1 MYIGLTTM
9 HSFRHS
15 MRDRL
20 RAVECPSDVIDQIG
34 GWLTVGVGA
43 SYGEGHQATNIT
55 KWLVNTSGADDTDV
69 AIV

>member
-1 MYIGLTTM
+1 M
-9 HSFRHS
+9 
-15 MRDRL
+15 
-20 RAVECPSDVIDQIG
+20 
-34 GWLTVGVGA
+34 GA